1 MKSHRIFAFVILCLA
16 ALAASTAAFA
26 GKDELGIAPG
36 VLKDLEGSFEL
47 DEHGRALMNALTSN
61 DAKSLALSRELLMR
75 QDEIFN
81 FKIDAKGITDQKS
94 SGRCWLFAGLNIM
107 RPAVI
112 KKHNLESFEFSES
125 YLFFWDKLEKANL
138 FLDAVIELRDRPLD
152 DRELQVLVKD
162 PIPDGGWWSY
172 VTALIDKYGAVPK
185 EVMPETNSS
194 SSTGQMNAL
203 LARLVRRDA
212 IDLRAMASKGA
223 GVPAL
228 EKRKNE
234 MLRDV
239 YRLLVLHLG
248 VPPKEFVWRYEDK
261 DKKIHEAKHTPSS
274 FYRDVVGVDLADY
287 VSIFDHAAYPYL
299 KYYRVKYCRNMTG
312 IPDMDFVNVGAKA
325 FKEYALA
332 MLLAGEPVW
341 FAADVGAEN
350 YSKGG
355 VMQPGIYDY
364 EALLGVDLDLSKA
377 DKIRTFDSS
386 PNHAMV
392 LVGVDTL
399 AGKPLK
405 WRVENSWGADAGKSG
420 YWVMHDEW
428 FDRYVYNVIVHRKYV
443 PENVLALLSTKPEV
457 LPAWDPMREL
467 FR

>member
-1 MKSHRIFAFVILCLA
+1 MKSFRAVLVIALATATLA
-16 ALAASTAAFA
+16 AASAAFA
-26 GKDELGIAPG
+26 ERARTGIAPE
-36 VLKDLEGSFEL
+36 VLKNLERSFTL
-47 DEHGRALMNALTSN
+47 DAQTRALMNALTAN
-61 DAKSLALSRELLMR
+61 DAKSLALSRDLLTR

-81 FKIDAKGITDQKS
+81 YKIDAKGITNQKS

-112 KKHNLESFEFSES
+112 KKHNLSGFQFSES
-125 YLFFWDKLEKANL
+125 YLFFWDKLEKANM
-138 FLDAVIELRDRPLD
+138 FLEAAIELRDRPLD

-185 EVMPETNSS
+185 DAMPETQSS
-194 SSTGQMNAL
+194 GSTGQMNAF
-203 LARLVRRDA
+203 LARLLRHDA
-212 IDLRAMASKGA
+212 IELRAMAAKGA
-223 GVPAL
+223 KLPAL
-228 EKRKNE
+228 RERRDE

-248 VPPKEFVWRYEDK
+248 VPPAEFVWRYEDK
-261 DKKIHEAKHTPSS
+261 DNKIFEATHTPHS

-287 VSIFDHAAYPYL
+287 VSLFDHAAYPYG
-299 KYYRVKYCRNMTG
+299 KYYRIKYCRNMAG
-312 IPDMDFVNVGAKA
+312 IPDMDFVNVDAKA
-325 FKEYALA
+325 FKGYALA

-355 VMQPGIYDY
+355 LMQPGIYDY
-364 EALLGVDLDLSKA
+364 NALFGVAMEISKA
-377 DKIRTFDSS
+377 DKIRTFESS

-392 LVGVDTL
+392 FVGVDTVG
-399 AGKPLK
+399 ATPRK

-428 FDRYVYNVIVHRKYV
+428 FDRYVYGVIVQKKHV
-443 PENVLALLSTKPEV
+443 PDDVLALLSTKPEI

>member
-1 MKSHRIFAFVILCLA
+1 MKPFRAALLA
-16 ALAASTAAFA
+16 AVLAAAIAASA
-26 GKDELGIAPG
+26 ASRAQAQTGIAPE
-36 VLKDLEGSFEL
+36 VLKDLGRSLTL
-47 DEHGRALMNALTSN
+47 DAQTRALMNALTSN
-61 DAKSLALSRELLMR
+61 DAKSLALSRDRLMR

-107 RPAVI
+107 RPAII
-112 KKHNLESFEFSES
+112 KKYNLSGFQFSES

-138 FLDAVIELRDRPLD
+138 FLDAAIELRDRPLD

-185 EVMPETNSS
+185 DAMPETHSS
-194 SSTGQMNAL
+194 SSTGQMNAV
-203 LARLVRRDA
+203 LARLLRRDA
-212 IDLRAMASKGA
+212 IELREMAAKGAKLPALRA
-223 GVPAL
+223 
-228 EKRKNE
+228 RRDE

-248 VPPKEFVWRYEDK
+248 TPPAEFVWRSEDK
-261 DKKIHEAKHTPSS
+261 DNKIVEARHTPLT
-274 FYRDVVGVDLADY
+274 FYRDVVGVDLSAY
-287 VSIFDHAAYPYL
+287 VSIFDHAAYPYG
-299 KYYRVKYCRNMTG
+299 KYYRIKYCRNMTG
-312 IPDMDFVNVGAKA
+312 VPDMDFVNVDAKA
-325 FKEYALA
+325 FKAYALA

-350 YSKGG
+350 YGKGG
-355 VMQPGIYDY
+355 LMQPGIYDY
-364 EALLGVDLDLSKA
+364 DALFGVDLNISKA

-392 LVGVDTL
+392 FVGVDT
-399 AGKPLK
+399 AGAAPRK
-405 WRVENSWGADAGKSG
+405 WRVENSWGTDAGKSG

-428 FDRYVYNVIVHRKYV
+428 FDRYVYGVIVHKKHI
-443 PENVLALLSTKPEV
+443 PENVLALLSTKPEI

-467 FR
+467 FIR

>member
-1 MKSHRIFAFVILCLA
+1 MKSFRAALLVALCAAILA
-16 ALAASTAAFA
+16 APLAAFA
-26 GKDELGIAPG
+26 QKAQSGISLE
-36 VLKDLEGSFEL
+36 VLKDLERSFKL
-47 DEHGRALMNALTSN
+47 DERNRSLMNALTAN
-61 DAKSLALSRELLMR
+61 DAKSLALNRELLQR

-81 FKIDAKGITDQKS
+81 YKVDAKGITNQKS

-107 RPAVI
+107 RPSVI
-112 KKHNLESFEFSES
+112 KKFNLTAFQFSES

-138 FLDAVIELRDRPLD
+138 FLDAAIELRDRPLD

-185 EVMPETNSS
+185 DAMPETQSS
-194 SSTGQMNAL
+194 GSTGQMNTF
-203 LARLVRRDA
+203 LARLLRRDA
-212 IDLRAMASKGA
+212 IELRAMAAKGA
-223 GVPAL
+223 KLPAL
-228 EKRKNE
+228 RARRDE

-248 VPPKEFVWRYEDK
+248 VPPAEFVWRYEDK
-261 DKKIHEAKHTPSS
+261 DNKIVETTHTPHS

-287 VSIFDHAAYPYL
+287 VSLFDHAAYPYL
-299 KYYRVKYCRNMTG
+299 KYYRIKYCRNMTG
-312 IPDMDFVNVGAKA
+312 IPDMDFVNVDAKA
-325 FKEYALA
+325 FKDYALA

-355 VMQPGIYDY
+355 LMQPGIYDY
-364 EALLGVDLDLSKA
+364 EALFGVAWDISKA
-377 DKIRTFDSS
+377 DKIRTFESS

-392 LVGVDTL
+392 FVGVDTVG
-399 AGKPLK
+399 AKARK
-405 WRVENSWGADAGKSG
+405 WRVENSWGSDAGKSG

-428 FDRYVYNVIVHRKYV
+428 FDRYVYGVIVQRKYV
-443 PENVLALLSTKPEV
+443 PESVLAVLSTKPEI

-467 FR
+467 FK

>member
-1 MKSHRIFAFVILCLA
+1 MKSFRAALLVALCAAILA
-16 ALAASTAAFA
+16 APLAAFA
-26 GKDELGIAPG
+26 QKTQTGISPE
-36 VLKDLEGSFEL
+36 VLKDLERSFKL
-47 DEHGRALMNALTSN
+47 DERNRSLMNALTAN
-61 DAKSLALSRELLMR
+61 DAKSLALNRELLQR

-81 FKIDAKGITDQKS
+81 YKVDAKGITNQKS

-107 RPAVI
+107 RPSVI
-112 KKHNLESFEFSES
+112 KKFNLTAFQFSES

-138 FLDAVIELRDRPLD
+138 FLDAAIELRDRPLD

-185 EVMPETNSS
+185 DAMPETQSS
-194 SSTGQMNAL
+194 GSTGQMNTF
-203 LARLVRRDA
+203 LARLLRRDA
-212 IDLRAMASKGA
+212 IELRAMAAKGA
-223 GVPAL
+223 KLPAL
-228 EKRKNE
+228 RARRDE

-248 VPPKEFVWRYEDK
+248 VPPAEFVWRYEDK
-261 DKKIHEAKHTPSS
+261 DNKIVEATHTPHS

-287 VSIFDHAAYPYL
+287 VSLFDHAAYPYL
-299 KYYRVKYCRNMTG
+299 KYYRIKYCRNMTG
-312 IPDMDFVNVGAKA
+312 IPDMDFVNVDAKA
-325 FKEYALA
+325 FKDYALA

-355 VMQPGIYDY
+355 LMQPGIYDY
-364 EALLGVDLDLSKA
+364 EALFGVAWDISKA
-377 DKIRTFDSS
+377 DKIRTFESS

-392 LVGVDTL
+392 FVGVDTIG
-399 AGKPLK
+399 AKARK
-405 WRVENSWGADAGKSG
+405 WRVENSWGSDAGKSG

-428 FDRYVYNVIVHRKYV
+428 FDRYVYGVIVQRKYV
-443 PENVLALLSTKPEV
+443 PESVLAVLSTKPEI

-467 FR
+467 FK